1 LPAEPTLWADVPVS
15 VGPNDH
21 EDVPVPMRNG
31 LRVSGRVEFSGSST
45 PPSADQFPA
54 IGLTIDPADG
64 RSEGPG
70 TAVRGRVE
78 SNGQFTTMGVPPGR
92 YLLRVT
98 APSGWA
104 LRGAMV
110 NGQDAADVPIE
121 LRDGDAAGVVITFTD
136 RRSDLSGSVMS
147 PAGQP
152 DAGAAVIVF
161 PVDREAWT
169 GGSSAPRR
177 LKNVRSARDGS
188 YAVSSLPAG
197 DYFVAAVSDAVTA
210 DWQSA
215 EFLAALSRL
224 ATRVMIGEGETRSLA
239 LTTVSLHCD
248 RRSFVWF
255 VAWASHRVAWR
266 VFPHSSGSSRVM
278 HGWRLAARRRWPV
291 SS

>member
-1 LPAEPTLWADVPVS
+1 
-15 VGPNDH
+15 
-21 EDVPVPMRNG
+21 
-31 LRVSGRVEFSGSST
+31 VEFSGSST

-121 LRDGDAAGVVITFTD
+121 LRDGDAGGVVITFTD

-161 PVDREAWT
+161 PVDR
-169 GGSSAPRR
+169 GVDRRKLGSSALEECPKRKRWILRR
-177 LKNVRSARDGS
+177 LESSGRRLFRRRRQRCRHGGLAKCRVPRG
-188 YAVSSLPAG
+188 AVAFG
-197 DYFVAAVSDAVTA
+197 DESD
-210 DWQSA
+210 
-215 EFLAALSRL
+215 
-224 ATRVMIGEGETRSLA
+224 
-239 LTTVSLHCD
+239 D
-248 RRSFVWF
+248 RR
-255 VAWASHRVAWR
+255 
-266 VFPHSSGSSRVM
+266 G
-278 HGWRLAARRRWPV
+278 
-291 SS
+291 